1 MVGKNKELSKVSV
14 LALETN
20 LPDSPINYVL
30 MVVDNI
36 GGASINEIEFTETEL
51 FINKLFVQGEYKQYA
66 DKFQINRDDLKR
78 IFFEASEFL
87 CKNKIPC
94 TIAIILKPVKEFR
107 DIFISRTGTG
117 SSYIIN
123 SQFVQVLNDS
133 GDLGD
138 ATSQPGLLEKPQ
150 LYAGK
155 ISKEDTILLCTESL
169 SAVLDRNFI
178 QRTILSSKGPEEA
191 SKKLLHSASM
201 KGKKENISIAA
212 FNGKEI
218 SRHPNKERISNKTL
232 LLITIPLFLILIG
245 LVIFRLSSGT
255 KEISQGATLPAPI
268 NTFDSSG
275 LPRVVEKRNTIPPAA
290 RDSKIPIVIN
300 TIKKSSEHIKKIEVN
315 FIVNGSVVMISNWE
329 SIRQDI
335 FAISWG
341 NGITDNKRIHKY
353 PDYTSIPSSV
363 RVTYKDHSARTFRIK

>member
-1 MVGKNKELSKVSV
+1 
-14 LALETN
+14 
-20 LPDSPINYVL
+20 

-36 GGASINEIEFTETEL
+36 DGEAISEIEFTETEL

-78 IFFEASEFL
+78 ILLEASEFL

-94 TIAIILKPVKEFR
+94 TIALILKPVKETR
-107 DIFISRTGTG
+107 DIFVSRTGTG

-123 SQFVQVLNDS
+123 SQSVLVLNDS

-138 ATSQPGLLEKPQ
+138 VTSRPGLLERPQ
-150 LYAGK
+150 IFSGK

-169 SAVLDRNFI
+169 SAELDRNFI
-178 QRTILSSKGPEEA
+178 QRTILSCNGPEEA

-218 SRHPNKERISNKTL
+218 SRQPKRERISTKTL
-232 LLITIPLFLILIG
+232 IIITIPLFVILIG
-245 LVIFRLSSGT
+245 LVIYRLTSET
-255 KEISQGATLPAPI
+255 KEISPETNLPL
-268 NTFDSSG
+268 NTFDTTG
-275 LPRVVEKRNTIPPAA
+275 LPRVVEKKNIVPPPA
-290 RDSKIPIVIN
+290 RETKIPVAIN
-300 TIKKSSEHIKKIEVN
+300 TVKKTTVHLTKNNVN

-335 FAISWG
+335 LAVNWG
-341 NGITDNKRIHKY
+341 NGITDSKRIHKY
-353 PDYTSIPSSV
+353 SDYTSIPSSV
-363 RVTYKDHSARTFRIK
+363 KVTYKDHSTRTFRIK